1 MYISNRQEQ
10 FSIAYIRAVTAVAGY
25 DLSAPGVDDDSID
38 LVISARGPIGTYR
51 SPRLELQLKAPFQRN
66 VVNAKSMSYSLNKKN
81 YDDLRYTDVYVPRI
95 LVVVV
100 LADDI
105 NSWLYPSEEELV
117 MKHCAY
123 WISLRGEQE
132 LPTGQK
138 SKSLRL
144 SRDKI
149 FNVEALESLMKI
161 ISNGGAP

>member
-1 MYISNRQEQ
+1 M
-10 FSIAYIRAVTAVAGY
+10 
-25 DLSAPGVDDDSID
+25 
-38 LVISARGPIGTYR
+38 
-51 SPRLELQLKAPFQRN
+51 
-66 VVNAKSMSYSLNKKN
+66 
-81 YDDLRYTDVYVPRI
+81 RYTDVYVPRI

-105 NSWLYPSEEELV
+105 NSWLYQSEEELV